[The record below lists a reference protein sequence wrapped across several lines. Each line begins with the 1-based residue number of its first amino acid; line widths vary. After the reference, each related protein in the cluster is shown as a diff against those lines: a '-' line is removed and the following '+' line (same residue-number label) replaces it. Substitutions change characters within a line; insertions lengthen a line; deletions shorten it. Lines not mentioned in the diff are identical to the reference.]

1 MTHTLKRMLS
11 EHAAQMD
18 ADIQAAV
25 EGYCTPEN
33 LAHVVKTAARQ
44 ALDSAI
50 REEVDRFFRYGT
62 GRKAVAAAVK
72 ESILSNKTLT
82 ALDGA

>member
-1 MTHTLKRMLS
+1 MRHTLSRVLS
-11 EHAAQMD
+11 DHAAQMD
-18 ADIQAAV
+18 ANIQAAV
-25 EGYCTPEN
+25 EAYCTPEN

-50 REEVDRFFRYGT
+50 REEVDRFFRYGA